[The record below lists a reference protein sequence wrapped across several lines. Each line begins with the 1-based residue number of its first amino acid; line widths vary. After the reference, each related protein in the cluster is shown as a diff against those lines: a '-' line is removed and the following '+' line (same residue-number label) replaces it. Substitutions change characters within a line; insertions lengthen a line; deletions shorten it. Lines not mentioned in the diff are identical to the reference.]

1 MIIIRCIC
9 GVLADNLVI
18 LVTHQLQHAQHVDP
32 RELFDDIENVDTP
45 NFVATE
51 IVMEECS
58 DIVEETDQQN
68 IKCSDDIHLIPIEK
82 TRQRVRSENDPV
94 PAFNQICDRGSVYTT
109 PSMFSLIS
117 MPNKL
122 EDNTRINIVGS

>member
-1 MIIIRCIC
+1 M
-9 GVLADNLVI
+9 V
-18 LVTHQLQHAQHVDP
+18 
-32 RELFDDIENVDTP
+32 
-45 NFVATE
+45 
-51 IVMEECS
+51 EECS

-68 IKCSDDIHLIPIEK
+68 VKSPSHLIPTEK
-82 TRQRVRSENDPV
+82 TRRRVRSENAPV
-94 PAFNQICDRGSVYTT
+94 PALNQICDGGSIYTT

>member
-1 MIIIRCIC
+1 MKGRVQ
-9 GVLADNLVI
+9 GYGNYEKL
-18 LVTHQLQHAQHVDP
+18 TSSGVDP
-32 RELFDDIENVDTP
+32 RELFDDIEDVESP

-58 DIVEETDQQN
+58 DSAEEADQQN
-68 IKCSDDIHLIPIEK
+68 IKISDDIYLIPTEK
-82 TRQRVRSENDPV
+82 TRRRVRSENDLV
-94 PAFNQICDRGSVYTT
+94 PAFNQICDARSINTT

-117 MPNKL
+117 MP